1 MATEYLSEV
10 RSELNSRS
18 TRTTLDELKKKG
30 LEQVRVIRSSQILQM
45 IERSVEVAL
54 AKRGANLSPKEKD
67 GVVADSSKV
76 LNEMMRAEMTTARAQ
91 DAKKIDEM
99 RAAMSAA
106 QSQVQALTQQ
116 VAAKE
121 ALIAE
126 AAAKTAE
133 LDAELRVIK
142 SRAPGSSPTD
152 LLDELRAL
160 RSEIHAKPS
169 APAPAAVVAGDPA
182 VQGAIA
188 EKLASLGAELSS
200 QIDRIGR
207 KVGVAASTNDDV
219 PTAEL
224 ASLFASSIPEVE
236 TNMDNVEAKE
246 SKGGDVGD
254 ALARMKSMKKGK
266 GGA

>member
-54 AKRGANLSPKEKD
+54 AKRGANLSPKERD

-76 LNEMMRAEMTTARAQ
+76 LNEMMRAEMTAARSQ

-99 RAAMSAA
+99 RQAMT
-106 QSQVQALTQQ
+106 ALTQQ

-160 RSEIHAKPS
+160 RQEIHAKPS
-169 APAPAAVVAGDPA
+169 APAPAAAGAGDPA
-182 VQGAIA
+182 TQGAIA

-236 TNMDNVEAKE
+236 SNMDSVEAKE

-254 ALARMKSMKKGK
+254 ALARMKSLKKGK

>member
-54 AKRGANLSPKEKD
+54 AKRGANLSSKERD

-76 LNEMMRAEMTTARAQ
+76 LNEMMRAEMTAARSQ
-91 DAKKIDEM
+91 DAAKLDEM
-99 RAAMSAA
+99 RQSMAAL
-106 QSQVQALTQQ
+106 QQQ

-121 ALIAE
+121 AQLAE
-126 AAAKTAE
+126 AAAKQAE

-142 SRAPGSSPTD
+142 TRQPGSSPTD

-160 RSEIHAKPS
+160 RSEIHAKPAAPVTVAA
-169 APAPAAVVAGDPA
+169 APADPA
-182 VQGAIA
+182 VAGAIA

-200 QIDRIGR
+200 QIDKIGR
-207 KVGVAASTNDDV
+207 KVGVAAANDEA

-236 TNMDNVEAKE
+236 SNMDSVEAKE
-246 SKGGDVGD
+246 SKGGDVTD
-254 ALARMKSMKKGK
+254 ALARMKSMRKGK
-266 GGA
+266 GVA

>member
-18 TRTTLDELKKKG
+18 TRTTLDELKRKG

-45 IERSVEVAL
+45 IESAVEVAL
-54 AKRGANLSPKEKD
+54 ARRGQKLSTNERD
-67 GVVADSSKV
+67 GVVEDSSKV
-76 LNEMMRAEMTTARAQ
+76 LKEMMRAEMATARTA
-91 DAKKIDEM
+91 DAAKMDEM
-99 RAAMSAA
+99 RKAMTAA
-106 QSQVQALTQQ
+106 QTQTKALEQQ

-121 ALIAE
+121 AQLTE
-126 AAAKTAE
+126 SAAKTAE

-142 SRAPGSSPTD
+142 GRQNVSSPTD

-160 RSEIHAKPS
+160 RQEIHAKPS
-169 APAPAAVVAGDPA
+169 APAPVAAAADPA
-182 VQGAIA
+182 TQSAIA

-207 KVGVAASTNDDV
+207 KVGVAPSSADDA

-224 ASLFASSIPEVE
+224 ANLFASSIPEVE
-236 TNMDNVEAKE
+236 SNMDSVEAKE

>member
-99 RAAMSAA
+99 RAAMSAL
-106 QSQVQALTQQ
+106 QQQ
-116 VAAKE
+116 VTAKE

-160 RSEIHAKPS
+160 RQEIHAKPS
-169 APAPAAVVAGDPA
+169 APAPAAAAAGDPA
-182 VQGAIA
+182 TQGAIA

-207 KVGVAASTNDDV
+207 KVGVAASSGGDDV

-236 TNMDNVEAKE
+236 SNMDSVEAKE

>member
-54 AKRGANLSPKEKD
+54 AKRGANLSPKERD

-99 RAAMSAA
+99 RAAMSAL
-106 QSQVQALTQQ
+106 QQQ
-116 VAAKE
+116 VTAKE

-160 RSEIHAKPS
+160 RQEIHAKPS

-182 VQGAIA
+182 TQGAIA

-207 KVGVAASTNDDV
+207 KVGVAASSGGDDV

-236 TNMDNVEAKE
+236 SNMDSVEAKE

>member
-54 AKRGANLSPKEKD
+54 AKRGANLSPKERD

-99 RAAMSAA
+99 RAAMSAL
-106 QSQVQALTQQ
+106 QQQ
-116 VAAKE
+116 VTAKE

-160 RSEIHAKPS
+160 RQEIHAKPS
-169 APAPAAVVAGDPA
+169 APAPAAAVAGDPA
-182 VQGAIA
+182 TQGAIA

-236 TNMDNVEAKE
+236 SNMDSVEAKE